1 MRFGNLLGFEN
12 PGRSELKVFASDVQ
26 NFLED
31 VLYEYKEFNVLWEGN
46 VGLLDMAK
54 SAFRSQE
61 MVDGITDLYTAID
74 RIEPAVMTRH
84 GLQGDNLRFKFG
96 VLAHI
101 SNEFS
106 QRATARF
113 SVRGWF
119 QRIVAAI
126 DALLDSLI
134 AAAGGAG
141 GLIKEF
147 KDALG
152 ALAIATS

>member
-1 MRFGNLLGFEN
+1 MWFANLLESED
-12 PGRSELKVFASDVQ
+12 PGREELKVFVSDVHS
-26 NFLED
+26 FLRA
-31 VLYEYKEFNVLWEGN
+31 VLFEFREFRFLWEDN
-46 VGLLDMAK
+46 DALLVQAQRAFESREMATG
-54 SAFRSQE
+54 FE
-61 MVDGITDLYTAID
+61 ELTAAIHW
-74 RIEPAVMTRH
+74 IEPALMARH
-84 GLQGDNLRFKFG
+84 GLYGANLRFKFG
-96 VLAHI
+96 VI
-101 SNEFS
+101 GSVSNEFS
-106 QRATARF
+106 RRLTEQF

-152 ALAIATS
+152 ALAIAR